1 MKLQLDSL
9 NKFISGVKALSGNAP
24 IYGILLEILDN
35 NVKLIYTDGKKALY
49 NKVDAVVSD
58 EEAKLGGVVFEY
70 NTLADGLQ
78 KTQANGNLKVS
89 QVDFDFSS
97 LHDERVKASAI
108 KYMIFEDGDK
118 QVETQVSE
126 IEFYIKAYTSDTTA
140 NKYKHLVQFDYD
152 TQIFGNDVADTWN
165 VSDFTNL
172 IQRLSKGDDGKS
184 ANISSKRNVG
194 FIVNRN
200 SLFYISSKAD
210 INQGFIITK
219 FMCKAML
226 DIISKFEPSTLKLSV
241 TDALYCSIYTEDFGV
256 WFEMM
261 KFREIDGKML
271 GEYERVTGTDS
282 VRAYND
288 IEILLNRE
296 ATLDMVK
303 ASQVGKRLD
312 SVDTEILS
320 IDYDNSELIFGDE
333 KSGMSKLGVQLRHKD
348 STNKSK
354 LGVVYKVWED
364 ILSNCTGVY
373 VRLGI
378 ELKDEK
384 TVYMRFADL
393 DTENNSVNAYMY
405 TISTER
411 T

>member
-1 MKLQLDSL
+1 M
-9 NKFISGVKALSGNAP
+9 
-24 IYGILLEILDN
+24 
-35 NVKLIYTDGKKALY
+35 
-49 NKVDAVVSD
+49 
-58 EEAKLGGVVFEY
+58 
-70 NTLADGLQ
+70 
-78 KTQANGNLKVS
+78 
-89 QVDFDFSS
+89 
-97 LHDERVKASAI
+97 
-108 KYMIFEDGDK
+108 
-118 QVETQVSE
+118 
-126 IEFYIKAYTSDTTA
+126 
-140 NKYKHLVQFDYD
+140 
-152 TQIFGNDVADTWN
+152 
-165 VSDFTNL
+165 
-172 IQRLSKGDDGKS
+172 
-184 ANISSKRNVG
+184 
-194 FIVNRN
+194 NRN

-226 DIISKFEPSTLKLSV
+226 EIISKFEPSTLKLSV

-320 IDYDNSELIFGDE
+320 IDYANSELIFGDE

-348 STNKSK
+348 EVSKSK

-364 ILSNCTGVY
+364 ILGNCTGVY

-378 ELKDEK
+378 ELKDDK

-393 DTENNSVNAYMY
+393 DTENNAVNAYMY